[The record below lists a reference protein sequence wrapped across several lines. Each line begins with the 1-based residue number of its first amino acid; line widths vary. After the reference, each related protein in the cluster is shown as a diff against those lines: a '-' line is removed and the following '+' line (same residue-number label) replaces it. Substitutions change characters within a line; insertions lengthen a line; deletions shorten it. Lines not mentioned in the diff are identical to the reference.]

1 MSRLSLGKLVSIV
14 DDESDIT
21 TLFHDALVGID
32 GIHVLTFND
41 PIFALEHFQANQD
54 AYVLII
60 SDYRMPGLNGLE
72 LLKKMKDMTKFV
84 RTILMTGFDIDNEV
98 FHNYTRK
105 KIINAFVQKPV
116 RLYDL
121 IKAVDTQLHYYEMQR
136 TFPLQ

>member
-72 LLKKMKDMTKFV
+72 LLRKMKDMTKFV

-121 IKAVDTQLHYYEMQR
+121 IKEVDTQLHYYEMQR